1 MSRAADD
8 SADDMRSANAAPGNG
23 AAGAAAALARPLS
36 PGLLMWRQFR
46 RHRVALLGLGVIL
59 AFVVLAL
66 SAELIS
72 PYPISERH
80 EGLEYAPP
88 TRIRLRDF
96 RGSLRAPFV
105 YGMEKQFDRENWR
118 TTYVPETTTPY
129 PVRLFVKGAPYRL
142 LGLVPWDVHLFGTDG
157 GFVFLLGADQL
168 GRDLFSRTIYASRIS
183 LSIAILG
190 VVMSIAF
197 GVLLGSVSGYF
208 GGAVDNVIQRIIE
221 VLLAIPNIPLW
232 MALAAAIPA
241 DWPVVRVYIGIVLI
255 LSLIGWTGTA
265 RVVRGK
271 FMSLRGEEFVLAS
284 RSFGASALHI
294 IWKHLIPNF
303 MSYIIVNLSLSIPN
317 MILTETSLSF
327 LGLGLQ
333 APAVSWGVL
342 LKNAQNF
349 QDIVLHPWILS
360 PGAFVVVAIL
370 ALNFLGDGIR
380 DAADPFSHRSG

>member
-8 SADDMRSANAAPGNG
+8 SAADMRSANAAPGNG
-23 AAGAAAALARPLS
+23 AAGAAAALAPPLS

-46 RHRVALLGLGVIL
+46 RHRVALLGLGVISV
-59 AFVVLAL
+59 FVVLAL
-66 SAELIS
+66 SAEFIS

-96 RGSLRAPFV
+96 RGSLRPPFV

-190 VVMSIAF
+190 VVMSIAI

-208 GGAVDNVIQRIIE
+208 GGTVDNVIQRIIE

-271 FMSLRGEEFVLAS
+271 FLSLRGEEFVLAS

-294 IWKHLIPNF
+294 IWKHMIPNF

>member
-1 MSRAADD
+1 
-8 SADDMRSANAAPGNG
+8 
-23 AAGAAAALARPLS
+23 
-36 PGLLMWRQFR
+36 
-46 RHRVALLGLGVIL
+46 
-59 AFVVLAL
+59 
-66 SAELIS
+66 
-72 PYPISERH
+72 
-80 EGLEYAPP
+80 
-88 TRIRLRDF
+88 
-96 RGSLRAPFV
+96 
-105 YGMEKQFDRENWR
+105 
-118 TTYVPETTTPY
+118 
-129 PVRLFVKGAPYRL
+129 
-142 LGLVPWDVHLFGTDG
+142 
-157 GFVFLLGADQL
+157 
-168 GRDLFSRTIYASRIS
+168 
-183 LSIAILG
+183 
-190 VVMSIAF
+190 
-197 GVLLGSVSGYF
+197 
-208 GGAVDNVIQRIIE
+208 
-221 VLLAIPNIPLW
+221 
-232 MALAAAIPA
+232 
-241 DWPVVRVYIGIVLI
+241 
-255 LSLIGWTGTA
+255 
-265 RVVRGK
+265 VVRGK